1 MCPASASTAT
11 PSGCRQPVTMVF
23 TPDPSGLIEKTRSP
37 LKSRTNNRSVANSV
51 AAPGFTVEELLLAVI
66 DRYDLL
72 SFLRMLPSPTVEQQ
86 PRHAAYAVHGA
97 ESGVIA
103 ACVGVRTALMG
114 PPDVLW
120 QTTSASTQTGPR
132 WMSYRTA
139 NWSVGSRVA

>member
-1 MCPASASTAT
+1 MWPASASTAT

-37 LKSRTNNRSVANSV
+37 LKSRTTNRSVANSV
-51 AAPGFTVEELLLAVI
+51 APPGFKVEELLLAVMI
-66 DRYDLL
+66 GTTFLP
-72 SFLRMLPSPTVEQQ
+72 SFLPSVLPSPTVEQQ
-86 PRHAAYAVHGA
+86 PRHDVYAVHGA
-97 ESGVIA
+97 QSGVIA

-132 WMSYRTA
+132 WMSYR
-139 NWSVGSRVA
+139 